1 MKEIVSFTRL
11 GLILAYSPSRPASLA
26 VIKFLLSKL
35 PAVPKMIIAIVSE
48 ESCDNHMMSE
58 GRQVAE
64 QCDAV
69 FVSTND
75 PEWTSELKHN
85 NS

>member
-1 MKEIVSFTRL
+1 
-11 GLILAYSPSRPASLA
+11 
-26 VIKFLLSKL
+26 
-35 PAVPKMIIAIVSE
+35 MIIAIVSE

-64 QCDAV
+64 KCDAV

-75 PEWTSELKHN
+75 PEWTSELHN
-85 NS
+85 NNS